1 MQLLGSFQQVWCF
14 SIPPLF
20 LVGKNSPVHLHFWF
34 TILFSAIIQG
44 EAKSAQLIGD
54 AISNNPAFITLR
66 KIEASREIAN
76 TISTS
81 QNRVFLSAD
90 SLLLNLQDLGVEG
103 IGLSGVMKSKN
114 WVKDCT
120 LHQSAFFCFVL
131 IYIFFSPF
139 LKRKMQS
146 PQCQWVEKYQL
157 EIEEFS
163 TLVKWNH
170 TGCYLAGFLFLY
182 LLKFALYLSS
192 TWTLRK
198 NRSKFWQPSS
208 LTIRSLSRSWR

>member
-1 MQLLGSFQQVWCF
+1 M
-14 SIPPLF
+14 
-20 LVGKNSPVHLHFWF
+20 HLHFWF

-114 WVKDCT
+114 
-120 LHQSAFFCFVL
+120 
-131 IYIFFSPF
+131 
-139 LKRKMQS
+139 
-146 PQCQWVEKYQL
+146 
-157 EIEEFS
+157 
-163 TLVKWNH
+163 
-170 TGCYLAGFLFLY
+170 
-182 LLKFALYLSS
+182 
-192 TWTLRK
+192 
-198 NRSKFWQPSS
+198 
-208 LTIRSLSRSWR
+208 

>member
-1 MQLLGSFQQVWCF
+1 
-14 SIPPLF
+14 
-20 LVGKNSPVHLHFWF
+20 
-34 TILFSAIIQG
+34 
-44 EAKSAQLIGD
+44 
-54 AISNNPAFITLR
+54 LR

-90 SLLLNLQDLGVEG
+90 SLLLNLQDLGVED

-120 LHQSAFFCFVL
+120 LHQSAFFCLVL

-139 LKRKMQS
+139 LKRKMQN

-157 EIEEFS
+157 EIEELS
-163 TLVKWNH
+163 T
-170 TGCYLAGFLFLY
+170 
-182 LLKFALYLSS
+182 
-192 TWTLRK
+192 
-198 NRSKFWQPSS
+198 
-208 LTIRSLSRSWR
+208 